1 MILSKIIS
9 RILRSK
15 VTTLTKSILPLFSAG
30 FLVWIFL
37 LMSSCSTSRHV
48 QTVPIETLLHDTL
61 YINKQSYDS
70 IYIDNSHLIDRG
82 SDTVYIKDKSI
93 EYRYRL
99 LRDTIRI
106 TKCDSI
112 PYEVRI
118 VETIE
123 IPRKLTW
130 YDHLTRATFWL
141 LIGFI
146 LLCLYR
152 RFHKL

>member
-1 MILSKIIS
+1 MIISKILC

-15 VTTLTKSILPLFSAG
+15 ATTPTKYILPLFLAG

-48 QTVPIETLLHDTL
+48 QTVPVETLHHDTL
-61 YINKQSYDS
+61 YINKAKYDS

-82 SDTVYIKDKSI
+82 GDTVYIKDKLI
-93 EYRYRL
+93 EYRFRF

-106 TKCDSI
+106 AKCDSI

-118 VETIE
+118 TEVKEV
-123 IPRKLTW
+123 PRPRNLFD
-130 YDHLTRATFWL
+130 YVSYVCF
-141 LIGFI
+141 GI
-146 LLCLYR
+146 LCGVVLWRLR
-152 RFHKL
+152 H